1 MFSDENIL
9 VTTSHRDRRSIFEK
23 KKTKQIT
30 YFINKIHNNQMDNN
44 KKFFKKNNNLIII
57 IK

>member
-1 MFSDENIL
+1 MFSGENIL
-9 VTTSHRDRRSIFEK
+9 VTTTHRDRRVNFEK

-44 KKFFKKNNNLIII
+44 KNSYKRIII
-57 IK
+57 

>member
-9 VTTSHRDRRSIFEK
+9 VTTSHRDRRSIFER

-30 YFINKIHNNQMDNN
+30 YFINKIHITKMDNN
-44 KKFFKKNNNLIII
+44 KNSLDKNNNLII
-57 IK
+57 K